1 MAECETQGADLN
13 PKILVIRFSAMG
25 DCIMASW
32 ALTGLR
38 QALPE
43 SQITWAVQ
51 DRFAPVIDR
60 SRLVDRVI
68 FGDTMKWKSRRW
80 APTTWANQLRMFA
93 GLRKEKFDV
102 AFDLQGQAKT
112 SLCLKLCGAKIRLAT
127 QGHDKFAKRL
137 NPTVD
142 CLLGSVHE
150 VEATWR
156 LLNHWHECQIPNNP
170 YMPPSNNRP
179 NDQIVIQT
187 GSGHPHKKLSQER
200 WVQVAKQLINDGFAI
215 TAIGGAND
223 DKIPVEGVTDH
234 VGNIPLERSLDL
246 VANCK
251 LHVSADTGTAHAA
264 SAYGIPTVTIFGRTD
279 PRRYQPYGPVS
290 TVLRIGPDPNDLT
303 AHEIC
308 QAVHQQLGG
317 RSSASSLV
325 D

>member
-1 MAECETQGADLN
+1 MK

-38 QALPE
+38 QTLPE
-43 SQITWAVQ
+43 AQITWAVQ

-60 SRLVDRVI
+60 SRLVDQVVY
-68 FGDTMKWKSRRW
+68 GDTIHWKQHRW

-93 GLRKEKFDV
+93 GLRREVFDV
-102 AFDLQGQAKT
+102 AFDMQGQAKT
-112 SLCLKLCGAKIRLAT
+112 ALCLRLCGAKKRLAT
-127 QGHDKFAKRL
+127 RAHDKFAIRL

-156 LLNHWHECQIPNNP
+156 LFNHWHECQLPNRP
-170 YMPPSNNRP
+170 YMPPTNNRP
-179 NDQIVIQT
+179 NDQIIIQT

-200 WVQVAKQLINDGFAI
+200 WVQVARKLLAAGHSV
-215 TAIGGAND
+215 TSIGGPGD
-223 DKIPVEGVTDH
+223 DKVPVNGVTDL
-234 VGNIPLERSLDL
+234 VGTIPLERSLDL

-264 SAYGIPTVTIFGRTD
+264 SAYSVPTVTVFGRTD
-279 PRRYQPYGPVS
+279 PRRYQPYGSIS
-290 TVLRIGPDPNDLT
+290 TVLRVGPDPNDLT
-303 AHEIC
+303 ADEIVN
-308 QAVHQQLGG
+308 AIEVRLGG